1 MISGHAV
8 GPDRSRPVAHET
20 SRAELGMAVFRVALV
35 PLLLLGEQTIDH
47 PRPESDLFVPLLVAF
62 GAWALI
68 LLIVHARAVQ
78 RGRRPLG
85 WLGRLAP
92 VIDLAAIAAL
102 AFASGGGYSQVRL
115 AFFALPLVA
124 AFRLRPVLTAAW
136 TAAAVGAYMFLGFA
150 YPAPRTSADVDVIVV
165 QALYL
170 TWAGAGAVLLA
181 ALLRARDRRIRSDA
195 DERGRLVAQALNGEE
210 RERRRLAEL
219 LHDDAVQN
227 LLLARQELH
236 EHKSRHDEDSYRR
249 ADAALASTIDQLRN
263 EIFEL
268 HPYVLDH
275 AGLRA
280 ALAVHAENATRRSG
294 AEVDVSVNVDT
305 ARAGPHDQLI
315 LSLARELLA
324 NAAGHA
330 KARRIELRL
339 TDDAA
344 AMVLVVH
351 DDGKGF
357 DAQRRTAALAQ
368 GHIGLATSAERVAAV
383 GGTFEVDS
391 APARGTTI
399 TVTLPLAM
407 PAAA

>member
-1 MISGHAV
+1 MISAAAV
-8 GPDRSRPVAHET
+8 RSDLSRPVAEET
-20 SRAELGMAVFRVALV
+20 GRAELGMAVLRVALV
-35 PLLLLGEQTIDH
+35 PLLLLGEQTVDH
-47 PRPESDLFVPLLVAF
+47 PRQESDLFAPLLISF

-68 LLIVHARAVQ
+68 LLVVHARAFR
-78 RGRRPLG
+78 RGRRPRG
-85 WLGRLAP
+85 WLGRLEPA
-92 VIDLAAIAAL
+92 IDLAAIAAL

-124 AFRLRPVLTAAW
+124 AFRLRPGLTAAW
-136 TAAAVGAYMFLGFA
+136 TAAAVGAYMFLAFA
-150 YPAPRTSADVDVIVV
+150 YPATRTSADVDVIVV

-170 TWAGAGAVLLA
+170 TWAGAGALLLAVLL
-181 ALLRARDRRIRSDA
+181 RSRDRRIRSDA

-219 LHDDAVQN
+219 LHDEAVQN

-236 EHKSRHDEDSYRR
+236 EHKRHRDEDSYRR
-249 ADAALASTIDQLRN
+249 ADAALGRTIDQLRN

-280 ALAVHAENATRRSG
+280 ALAVHAENAARRSS
-294 AEVDVSVNVDT
+294 AAVTADVDS
-305 ARAGPHDQLI
+305 AGVGPYEQLV

-330 KARRIELRL
+330 DARTIELRVVHAP
-339 TDDAA
+339 AA
-344 AMVLVVH
+344 VVLVVR

-357 DAQRRTAALAQ
+357 DTQRRAAALAE
-368 GHIGLATSAERVAAV
+368 GHIGLATSAERAAAV
-383 GGTFEVDS
+383 GGTFDVDS
-391 APARGTTI
+391 APGRGTTI